1 MRAEREG
8 EGGST
13 MRKLLR
19 FLTSR
24 GFILGILILA
34 QLLLFCVLIWL
45 ASTQQVTLSYVL
57 QALSIIIVIA
67 VVGNRDNSSYKLVW
81 CILILLFPL
90 FGGMFYLLF
99 GGKTLRRPQARH
111 MREIVARTVSLLP
124 QDDGTLADLEAIDS
138 AGAAQARYL
147 QRAAQ
152 APLYAM
158 TGTEFLP
165 TGEEA
170 WKRLLGDL
178 DTAQRFIF
186 LEFFIVEPGRMWDAV
201 EKVLV
206 GKAEDGVEVRL
217 MFDDIGCLMRLPH
230 GFAARL
236 RSLGIKVEPFNQL
249 VPQLTL
255 IQNNRD
261 HRKIVVVDGNVG
273 YTGGINLADEYINV
287 VHPFGEDCH
296 WKDDSIRIEGDAVW
310 SLTVMFL
317 QMWDLASNRKG
328 TGRLEDFEVYRTH
341 GRADGRVL
349 HDGYVVPYGDS
360 PLDEEPVGQSVYLN
374 LINRAHNYLYLATPY
389 LIIDDTTKEALRLA
403 ARRGVDV
410 RIVTPHI
417 PDKWYAFLLTRA
429 HYPEL
434 LDAGVRIYEYTP
446 GFIHAKISVADGL
459 CATVGTVNL
468 DYRSFFMHF
477 ECGIWMHG
485 SCAVTQVDEDF
496 KEIISVSEEMTVE
509 RHHAPRRLSTK
520 LAQAVLRL
528 VAPLM

>member
-1 MRAEREG
+1 
-8 EGGST
+8 

-34 QLLLFCVLIWL
+34 QFLLFCILIWL
-45 ASTQQVTLSYVL
+45 ASLQQVWLGYVL

-67 VVGNRDNSSYKLVW
+67 VVGNRDNASYKLIW
-81 CILILLFPL
+81 CILILVFPL

-99 GGKTLRRPQARH
+99 GGKTLKRPQARH
-111 MREIVARTVSLLP
+111 MREIVAYTVPLLP
-124 QDDGTLADLEAIDS
+124 RGDETLAELNAIDS
-138 AGAAQARYL
+138 AAAAQARYL
-147 QRAAQ
+147 ERAAQ
-152 APLYAM
+152 APLYAE
-158 TGTEFLP
+158 TRTEFLP

-178 DTAQRFIF
+178 ERAQRFIF
-186 LEFFIVEPGRMWDAV
+186 IEFFIVQPGRMWGAV
-201 EKVLV
+201 EEILVRKV
-206 GKAEDGVEVRL
+206 KSGVEVRL

-230 GFAARL
+230 GFTPRL

-255 IQNNRD
+255 LQNNRD
-261 HRKIVVVDGNVG
+261 HRKITVIDGDVG
-273 YTGGINLADEYINV
+273 YTGGINLADEYINA
-287 VHPFGEDCH
+287 VHPFGENCH

-310 SLTVMFL
+310 SFTVMFL
-317 QMWDLASNRKG
+317 QMWTLAANRK
-328 TGRLEDFEVYRTH
+328 RPCHPEDFEVYR
-341 GRADGRVL
+341 ADGQTDRKSF
-349 HDGYVVPYGDS
+349 HDGYVIPYGDS

-389 LIIDDTTKEALRLA
+389 LIIDDTTKEALLLA

-434 LDAGVRIYEYTP
+434 LASGVRIYEYTP

-477 ECGIWMHG
+477 ECGIWMYG
-485 SCAVTQVDEDF
+485 SCAVAQVRDDF
-496 KEIISVSEEMTVE
+496 RKIISVSEEMTVE

-520 LAQAVLRL
+520 LIQALLRL